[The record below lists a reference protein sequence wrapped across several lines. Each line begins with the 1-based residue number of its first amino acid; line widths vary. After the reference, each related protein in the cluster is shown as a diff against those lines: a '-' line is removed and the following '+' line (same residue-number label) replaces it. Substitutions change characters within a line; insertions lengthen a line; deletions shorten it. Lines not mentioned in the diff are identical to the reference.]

1 MVDLLSDLYRIYG
14 KEAQAS
20 RTVKLY
26 RLFDLIVNKSYS
38 EPVRSG
44 NIGKTTLADFK
55 VADGLRSRLEDP
67 LWVNKNLKALVQQA
81 TLTDIKDTSY
91 TCIAIAKAVDFCD
104 G

>member
-1 MVDLLSDLYRIYG
+1 MDQNLSDLYKIFG

-26 RLFDLIVNKSYS
+26 RLFDLLVNKGYQ
-38 EPVRSG
+38 EPERSG

-55 VADGLRSRLEDP
+55 VNEQLRSRLEDP
-67 LWVNKNLKALVQQA
+67 KWVCKHFKALVQQA